1 MKKFILLIMIVIG
14 FGSYAQTPAQKEAKA
29 KLEAAR
35 IAMIT
40 ERLGLTPEQA
50 QEFWPLYNEY
60 AEQRRQIQN
69 QFREQRQNMNVNE
82 MSEEQRQEMI
92 RGRMEMKQ
100 KQLNLE
106 SQYSEQ
112 LMQVIS
118 SRQLMALKKAEDDF
132 KAMILR
138 RIEQRR
144 QQQLQRQQMMMQRE
158 RKLRQGN
165 N

>member
-1 MKKFILLIMIVIG
+1 
-14 FGSYAQTPAQKEAKA
+14 
-29 KLEAAR
+29 
-35 IAMIT
+35 MIT
-40 ERLGLTPEQA
+40 ERLGLTPGQA

-69 QFREQRQNMNVNE
+69 QFREARQGVDANK
-82 MSEEQRQEMI
+82 MSEEERQKMI
-92 RGRMEMKQ
+92 RARMEMKQ

-106 SQYSEQ
+106 SQYSEKM
-112 LMQVIS
+112 MQVIS

-144 QQQLQRQQMMMQRE
+144 QQQLQRQQMLLQRE

>member
-1 MKKFILLIMIVIG
+1 MFAGIG
-14 FGSYAQTPAQKEAKA
+14 TYAQNPGQQTAKE

-40 ERLGLTPEQA
+40 ERLGLSPEQA

-69 QFREQRQNMNVNE
+69 QFREAHQGMDVNQ
-82 MSEEQRQEMI
+82 MSEEERQKMI
-92 RGRMEMKQ
+92 RARMEMKQ
-100 KQLNLE
+100 NQLNLE
-106 SQYSEQ
+106 SQYSEKM
-112 LMQVIS
+112 MQVIS

-144 QQQLQRQQMMMQRE
+144 QQQLQRQQMLLQRE